1 MVAGCRA
8 DRANGVL
15 DMPMRARLLLPLL
28 AATLLFAAPAQ
39 AAQPGIVQS
48 ANYPADEAQ
57 VTSGLGARWVRLY
70 FRWDE
75 AEPGSTGG
83 NCQRREDVIQN
94 FERRVNAYRLAG
106 VNVLAV
112 VMFSSP
118 CANGGAG
125 MTVAPNPQQYGA
137 FMEYMARRF
146 AGRVGAWEIWNEP
159 DETAFWHR
167 GPDPVA
173 YAGLLKAAYPAIKR
187 ADPLA
192 TVVTGG
198 MTGNN
203 YRFLEQLYRNGVQGS
218 FDAVAVHTDTA
229 CLIRSPD
236 FYYREPDGRIGRF
249 AFTGYR
255 EVHRTMRENGDEG
268 KTIWMTELGWSTLTS
283 RCRHPGVTERRASGV
298 TREKQAQFLEQAFAC
313 MAADPYVSHA
323 LWFSL
328 RDAGTGTAYDQH
340 LGLQAFDGT
349 PKPAFHEFRRLFA
362 NNGNG
367 PAANGNCGA
376 KVDTDAPAVTINAPV
391 RYFNRFVVSG
401 RATDPTT
408 PVSRIELW
416 VDGKRVAGANQKGS
430 RYKRDWFGSTKL
442 SLGAHRIELRAYD
455 EAQNMGVATAE
466 VTKLT
471 ASSGIRAAD
480 ARISL
485 SAKRAGGRQIRVRG
499 RVLRA
504 LTGEFT
510 EQPRGRLIVHFDQK
524 RGKRW
529 KRVSRFT
536 KGISKPI
543 RLTYTARS
551 GGRWRVWGQLKVDPP
566 YRRARTKPI
575 VVGL

>member
-1 MVAGCRA
+1 
-8 DRANGVL
+8 
-15 DMPMRARLLLPLL
+15 MRFLLLMLAAAALLLPATAR
-28 AATLLFAAPAQ
+28 AAE
-39 AAQPGIVQS
+39 PGIVQS

-57 VTSGLGARWVRLY
+57 VTAGIGARWVRLF

-75 AEPGSTGG
+75 AEPGSPGG
-83 NCQRREDVIQN
+83 GCQRREDVIQN
-94 FERRVNAYRLAG
+94 FERRVTAYRLAG
-106 VNVLAV
+106 VNVLTAV
-112 VMFSSP
+112 MYSSP

-125 MTVAPNPQQYGA
+125 MTAAPDPRQFAA
-137 FMEYMARRF
+137 FMEFMARRF

-159 DETAFWHR
+159 DETVFWHR

-203 YRFLEQLYRNGVQGS
+203 FQFLEQLYRNGAQGS
-218 FDAVAVHTDTA
+218 FDAVGVHTDTA

-236 FYYREPDGRIGRF
+236 FYYRERDGRIGRF
-249 AFTGYR
+249 AFSGYR
-255 EVHRTMRENGDEG
+255 EVHRTMRENGDAG
-268 KTIWMTELGWSTLTS
+268 KTIWMTEMGWSTLTS

-298 TREKQAQFLEQAFAC
+298 SREKQAEFLEQAFAC
-313 MAADPYVSHA
+313 MAADPFISHA

-328 RDAGTGTAYDQH
+328 RDAGTATNYDQH
-340 LGLQAFDGT
+340 LGLQTYDGT
-349 PKPAFHEFRRLFA
+349 PKPAFHTFRRLFA
-362 NNGNG
+362 NGGNG
-367 PAANGNCGA
+367 PAARNDCGA
-376 KVDTDAPAVTINAPV
+376 RVDTDVPQVTIDVPV

-401 RATDPTT
+401 RASDPTT

-416 VDGKRVAGANQKGS
+416 VDGRRVSGANQKGG
-430 RYKRDWFGSTKL
+430 RYRRDWFGSTKL
-442 SLGAHRIELRAYD
+442 SPGGHKIELRAYD
-455 EAQNMGVATAE
+455 EAQNTGVATAT

-480 ARISL
+480 ARVSL
-485 SAKRAGGRQIRVRG
+485 SARRAGGRRISVRARVR
-499 RVLRA
+499 RA

-510 EQPRGRLIVHFDQK
+510 EQPRGRLIVHFDQR

-529 KRVSRFT
+529 KPVSRFT
-536 KGISKPI
+536 KGISRPI

-551 GGRWRVWGQLKVDPP
+551 GGRWRVWGELKVDPP
-566 YRRARTKPI
+566 YRRARTTPV

>member
-1 MVAGCRA
+1 
-8 DRANGVL
+8 
-15 DMPMRARLLLPLL
+15 MRARLPLILL
-28 AATLLFAAPAQ
+28 AAALLLPAAAAP

-57 VTSGLGARWVRLY
+57 VSAGIGARWVRLY

-106 VNVLAV
+106 VNVLTV

-118 CANGGAG
+118 CANNGAG
-125 MTVAPNPQQYGA
+125 MTVAPDAARYAN

-159 DETAFWHR
+159 DETVFWHR
-167 GPDPVA
+167 GPDPLA

-203 YRFLEQLYRNGVQGS
+203 FQFLEQLYRNGVKGS

-236 FYYREPDGRIGRF
+236 FYYRERDGRIGRF
-249 AFTGYR
+249 SFTAYR
-255 EVHRTMRENGDEG
+255 EVHRTMRENGDAD

-283 RCRHPGVTERRASGV
+283 RCRHPGVTERRPSGV
-298 TREKQAQFLEQAFAC
+298 SREKQAQFLEKAFAC

-328 RDAGTGTAYDQH
+328 RDAGTTNQYDHH
-340 LGLQAFDGT
+340 LGLQDTAGA
-349 PKPAFHEFRRLFA
+349 PKPAFNTFRRLFG
-362 NNGNG
+362 NGANG
-367 PAANGNCGA
+367 PAADPNCGA
-376 KVDTDAPAVTINAPV
+376 KVDTDVPAVTIDVPA

-408 PVSRIELW
+408 PISRIELW
-416 VDGKRVAGANQKGS
+416 VDGRRVAGLNQKGA
-430 RYKRDWFGSTKL
+430 RYRRDWFGSTKL
-442 SLGAHRIELRAYD
+442 RPGGHKIELRAYD
-455 EAQNMGVATAE
+455 EALNVGVATAT

-471 ASSGIRAAD
+471 AASGIREAS
-480 ARISL
+480 ARVSL
-485 SAKRAGGRQIRVRG
+485 RAKRAGGRRISVRARVR
-499 RVLRA
+499 RA
-504 LTGEFT
+504 TTGEFT
-510 EQPRGRLIVHFDQK
+510 EQPRGRLIVHFDQR

-529 KRVSRFT
+529 KPVSRFT

-543 RLTYTARS
+543 RMTYTARA
-551 GGRWRVWGQLKVDPP
+551 GGRWRVWGELRVDPP
-566 YRRARTKPI
+566 YRRARTKPV